1 MPMRIAALAVVAL
14 WAVFAAPAVAQDG
27 VESDRAA
34 LEALYDA
41 TGGAGWTHRTNWK
54 TTAPVGEWHRVT
66 TDADGRVTGL
76 YLSFN
81 NLTGRIPP
89 ALGNLARL
97 RELYLAWNELTGP
110 IPSELERLVERLN
123 LDEFPGPV
131 PAEPLGQ
138 RVGTPGP
145 VPAWLVGGHD
155 RPPGAVSRLERV
167 DGTGLPARFRRG
179 WGA

>member
-41 TGGAGWTHRTNWK
+41 TGGAGWTRSTNWK
-54 TTAPVGEWHRVT
+54 TTAPVGEWHGVT
-66 TDADGRVTGL
+66 TDADGRVTRV

-110 IPSELERLVERLN
+110 IPSELERLVNLERLN
-123 LDEFPGPV
+123 LSGNEFPGPV
-131 PAEPLGQ
+131 PAWLGSMTGL
-138 RVGTPGP
+138 RE
-145 VPAWLVGGHD
+145 L
-155 RPPGAVSRLERV
+155 VSRA
-167 DGTGLPARFRRG
+167 GTS
-179 WGA
+179 